1 MPNAIVREGGLSAL
15 LTFLDFFSTHVQRT
29 ALTAAANCCHS
40 LSVDAFSSVRDMMP
54 VLRNV
59 LTYSD
64 RKLVEQAC
72 LAITGVVDS
81 YRHHPDKLEALLT
94 GELLTAVA
102 ALMVPGATNA
112 QIDASTHPKILK
124 LLSTAA
130 KSSPEIAMNLIEM
143 NIANTIY
150 QLLTGVSQPSEE
162 EGIAGIRKH
171 LQEDDMLVL
180 NNLVHRSK
188 DVVQETLN
196 LVHELMPA
204 LPKGKFV
211 VVRLEK
217 RLLSHSSQTVSS
229 IHEHTCIEAAD
240 PR

>member
-1 MPNAIVREGGLSAL
+1 
-15 LTFLDFFSTHVQRT
+15 
-29 ALTAAANCCHS
+29 
-40 LSVDAFSSVRDMMP
+40 MMP

-112 QIDASTHPKILK
+112 QVDASTHPKILK

-162 EGIAGIRKH
+162 EGIAGIKKH
-171 LQEDDMLVL
+171 LDEDDMLVL

-204 LPKGKFV
+204 LPKGLLSLLQWKFPAEAV
-211 VVRLEK
+211 LVQTEFLILGRTCTAAAAQRPRK
-217 RLLSHSSQTVSS
+217 RLPVPAVTLFKWATQLPLH
-229 IHEHTCIEAAD
+229 